1 MGERKRR
8 REQLRLVGRRW
19 HSEEAYERLLV
30 VLEEGGEGSRS
41 RQRRKAGRETTALI
55 PSCAS

>member
-1 MGERKRR
+1 MDKRKRR

-19 HSEEAYERLLV
+19 RSEEGYERLLV

-41 RQRRKAGRETTALI
+41 RQRRKAGREMTALI
-55 PSCAS
+55 PSYAS